1 MLPTVALQKTVPV
14 VGAYDVVVCGGGV
27 AGVAAAVSAAR
38 AGMKTALVE
47 RQGCFGGTATLGYVN
62 PVSGFFHKGKRVVGG
77 IAWEMVEHLEKR
89 GAALVELPKGHV
101 SIHGEDFKL
110 VMQEMLLESGVTLY
124 TNTYLSD
131 CVKEDGRITHLIIEC
146 KNGTEALAVALVI
159 DATGEGDVC
168 RRTGVPMMPPQ
179 EDLQP
184 ISLCFV
190 LEGVDVSTPLLKD
203 YIHHDGKNGHGSC
216 QPEIH
221 DYLTECMEQGK
232 LRQFGGPWFN
242 TMVKGRALTV
252 NITRIAAN
260 AADRADYTRAEMQ
273 LREDMFVIVELLRE
287 KYPEFKACS
296 IVASGVNAGVRET
309 GRIDGMGMARGDS
322 FTQRPECP
330 VALCAHPMDMH
341 RAGSAAQSLIRLDAP
356 GFVPHT
362 ALIPKNIQNL
372 LAAGR
377 CICADQAAF
386 ASLRVQATLM
396 AVGEAAGVMAAM
408 CREQGTPVQEI
419 DAVQLQKRL
428 EQSCPLPDRIHS
440 ESSKR

>member
-1 MLPTVALQKTVPV
+1 MPKTIALQKTVPV
-14 VGAYDVVVCGGGV
+14 VSTYDTVVCGGGV
-27 AGVAAAVSAAR
+27 AGVSAAISAAR
-38 AGMKTALVE
+38 AGMKTALIE

-62 PVSGFFHKGKRVVGG
+62 PISGFFHKGKRVIGG
-77 IAWEMVEHLEKR
+77 IAWEMAERLQKR
-89 GAALVELPKGHV
+89 GAALVEMPKGHV
-101 SIHGEDFKL
+101 SVHGEDLKL
-110 VMQEMLLESGVTLY
+110 VMQEMLLESGVKLY
-124 TNTYLSD
+124 TNAYLSD
-131 CVKEDGRITHLIIEC
+131 CVKKDGRITHLIMES
-146 KNGTEALAVALVI
+146 KSGTEALAAGMVI

-168 RRTGVPMMPPQ
+168 RRAGVPMMPRQ

-216 QPEIH
+216 QTEIH

-260 AADRADYTRAEMQ
+260 AADREDYTRAEMQ

-341 RAGSAAQSLIRLDAP
+341 KAGSAAQSLIRLDAP

-362 ALIPKNIQNL
+362 ALIPKSIENL

-377 CICADQAAF
+377 CICADQAGF

-396 AVGEAAGVMAAM
+396 AIGEAAGVMAALCM
-408 CREQGTPVQEI
+408 EKGVAVQEM
-419 DAVQLQKRL
+419 DAAELARQLDMRG
-428 EQSCPLPDRIHS
+428 SMI
-440 ESSKR
+440 